1 MSYKKVKCIKAD
13 DTNILVED
21 AFYTVLA
28 TTPKGNYIFLELD
41 APEPYNCFD
50 KTRFVDTDMTVGNLF
65 EVEFFSEEEDPYYPE
80 ELYTTQ
86 EAQLW
91 KIYTLT
97 FCGTIHTTKLGTEFQ
112 ETDTQNFLQ
121 IVKTTKA

>member
-1 MSYKKVKCIKAD
+1 MNYKRVKCIKAD

-21 AFYTVLA
+21 ALYTVLA
-28 TTPKGNYIFLELD
+28 TTPKGNYIFWELD

-50 KTRFVDTDMTVGNLF
+50 KNRFVDTDMTVGNLF
-65 EVEFFSEEEDPYYPE
+65 EVEFFSEEDPYYPE

-97 FCGTIHTTKLGTEFQ
+97 YCGTIRTTKLGTEFQ

-121 IVKTTKA
+121 TVKTTKA

>member
-1 MSYKKVKCIKAD
+1 MQFMYSAYSFSLSFACDIPE
-13 DTNILVED
+13 TSSL
-21 AFYTVLA
+21 LA
-28 TTPKGNYIFLELD
+28 TTPKGNYIFWELD

-86 EAQLW
+86 EA
-91 KIYTLT
+91 
-97 FCGTIHTTKLGTEFQ
+97 
-112 ETDTQNFLQ
+112 
-121 IVKTTKA
+121 

>member
-50 KTRFVDTDMTVGNLF
+50 KTRFVDTDIEDNSLF
-65 EVEFFSEEEDPYYPE
+65 ELEEPYYPE
-80 ELYTTQ
+80 ELYTVF
-86 EAQLW
+86 ENEEGAQLW

-97 FCGTIHTTKLGTEFQ
+97 SCGTIHTTKLGTEFQ

-121 IVKTTKA
+121 IVKTTKL

>member
-1 MSYKKVKCIKAD
+1 MSYRKVKCIKAD

-28 TTPKGNYIFLELD
+28 TTPKGNYIFWELD

-50 KTRFVDTDMTVGNLF
+50 KTRFVDTDMIF
-65 EVEFFSEEEDPYYPE
+65 EVEFFSEEEESYYPE

-97 FCGTIHTTKLGTEFQ
+97 YCGTIHTTKLGMEFQ